1 MKILKLVALILA
13 VAFVVI
19 QFIRPE
25 RKATEPAG
33 DKDIVATFQP
43 PDDIRQI
50 LRTSCYDC
58 HSNATVHPWYAE
70 VQPVGWWLA
79 NHIKEASTELNFSE
93 FGGYKP
99 RRQLRKFIEI
109 SEQVELEE
117 MPLPSYTIIHRDAE
131 LSPEQRERLIT
142 WANTMKDS
150 LDELYPPDTTRRK

>member
-1 MKILKLVALILA
+1 MKILKLVALVLA
-13 VAFVVI
+13 VAFVGI

-25 RKATEPAG
+25 RKSAEPAG
-33 DKDIVATFQP
+33 DKDIIAAFHP
-43 PDDIRQI
+43 PDDISQM
-50 LRTSCYDC
+50 LRASCYDC
-58 HSNATVHPWYAE
+58 HSDATVYPWYAE
-70 VQPVGWWLA
+70 VQPVGWWLSD
-79 NHIKEASTELNFSE
+79 HIKSAHAELNFSE

-131 LSPEQRERLIT
+131 LSPEQRERLMT

-150 LDELYPPDTTRRK
+150 LDELYPPDTSRRK